1 MEKRILATVFFVAVV
16 SLAWAKAPVRQWI
29 VSMPDSVMPLL
40 SKNNRLD
47 FIDFIDGGMEAVV
60 TNRLDGKSRMTMLS
74 EDFASIEYTRSS
86 VVTMKLLPLTDTTD
100 VLCMVT
106 TMQGDVKDSRI
117 TFYDERW
124 EELDAELFIDEP
136 LLLDFCVPEV
146 TDSAKLI
153 WKKVDVFFKTYVLSP
168 DVLKMECGLSSMDY
182 LSRADRDAVA
192 PYVRKAPL
200 IFLWQGARFVR
211 KE

>member
-16 SLAWAKAPVRQWI
+16 SLAWAKAPLRQWI

-117 TFYDERW
+117 AFYDERW

-136 LLLDFCVPEV
+136 LLLDFCVSEV
-146 TDSAKLI
+146 TDSSKLM

-168 DVLKMECGLSSMDY
+168 DALKMECGLSSMDY

-200 IFLWQGARFVR
+200 TFLWQEARFVR